1 VFLNV
6 LSLRERRI
14 LRKHLLDASTREIL
28 RPAGKRRTSGDD
40 AFRNGADLRARE
52 HPAIDDR
59 AGSSVTCK
67 VTSKTSEMS
76 RLRVA
81 DDITQLVG
89 ETPMLQLKRLVPAG
103 SADVFAKL
111 EYLNPGGSVKDRAA
125 IGIIR
130 RAEQDGRLAP
140 GGTIVEA
147 TAGNTG
153 IGLALIGVNRGYK
166 VRLFVPERFSEEKV
180 KIMRA
185 LGAEVVRTPDA
196 EGMQGAI
203 RQAKELVAT
212 DPKAFMAGQFE
223 NQANPDYHY
232 ETTAREI
239 FEQMDGRVDAVVLG
253 CGTSGTF
260 SGIARYLKENSPQVL
275 AYAVETQGSI
285 LGGGKP
291 GPHKVEGIGASFIP
305 KTFDRSVCDE
315 VMMVM
320 DDEAFGMVKILAAQ
334 EGVLAGSS
342 GGAAVFAALKVAKKL
357 GSGKRIVTIV
367 PDSAERYLSKKIFEG
382 GL

>member
-1 VFLNV
+1 
-6 LSLRERRI
+6 
-14 LRKHLLDASTREIL
+14 
-28 RPAGKRRTSGDD
+28 
-40 AFRNGADLRARE
+40 
-52 HPAIDDR
+52 
-59 AGSSVTCK
+59 
-67 VTSKTSEMS
+67 MS

-103 SADVFAKL
+103 AADVFAKL

-130 RAEQDGRLAP
+130 RAEDDGSLKP

-166 VRLFVPERFSEEKV
+166 VKLFVPEKFSEEKV
-180 KIMRA
+180 IIMRA
-185 LGAEVVRTPDA
+185 MGAEVFRTLEGD
-196 EGMQGAI
+196 GMQGAI
-203 RQAKELVAT
+203 DAAKALVAS
-212 DPKAFMAGQFE
+212 DPMAFMAGQFE
-223 NQANPDYHY
+223 NPANPDYHY
-232 ETTAREI
+232 TTTAHEI
-239 FEQMDGRVDAVVLG
+239 FEQMDGRIDAVVLG
-253 CGTSGTF
+253 CGTAGTF
-260 SGIARYLKENSPQVL
+260 SGVARYLKEKLPRVR
-275 AYAVETQGSI
+275 AVVVETQGSI
-285 LGGGKP
+285 YGGGQP

-315 VMMVM
+315 VMMVY
-320 DDEAFGMVKILAAQ
+320 DDDAFATVKELAAK

-342 GGAAVFAALKVAKKL
+342 GGAAVFASLKVAREL
-357 GSGKRIVTIV
+357 GPGKRVVTII

-382 GL
+382 GI

>member
-1 VFLNV
+1 ML
-6 LSLRERRI
+6 
-14 LRKHLLDASTREIL
+14 
-28 RPAGKRRTSGDD
+28 
-40 AFRNGADLRARE
+40 
-52 HPAIDDR
+52 
-59 AGSSVTCK
+59 
-67 VTSKTSEMS
+67 SKTSEIS
-76 RLRVA
+76 HLRVA

-89 ETPMLQLKRLVPAG
+89 ETPMLQLKRLVPPG

-130 RAEQDGRLAP
+130 RAEQDGKLRP

-153 IGLALIGVNRGYK
+153 IGLALIGVNRGYE
-166 VRLFVPERFSEEKV
+166 VRLFVPENFSQEKV
-180 KIMRA
+180 IIMRA
-185 LGAEVVRTPDA
+185 LGAEVTRTPDE

-203 RQAKELVAT
+203 NRAKELVAS

-223 NQANPDYHY
+223 NPANPDYHY

-239 FEQMDGRVDAVVLG
+239 FDQMDGRIDAIVVG
-253 CGTSGTF
+253 CGTCGTF
-260 SGIARYLKENSPQVL
+260 SGVARFMKEKLPRLQ
-275 AYAVETQGSI
+275 AYAVETQGSV
-285 LGGGKP
+285 LGGGPP

-305 KTFDRSVCDE
+305 KTFDASVCDE
-315 VMMVM
+315 VMQVT
-320 DDEAFGMVKILAAQ
+320 DDEAFDVVKKLAAK

-342 GGAAVFAALKVAKKL
+342 GGAAVFASLKVAGKL
-357 GSGKRIVTIV
+357 GSGKRVATII

-382 GL
+382 GI

>member
-1 VFLNV
+1 
-6 LSLRERRI
+6 
-14 LRKHLLDASTREIL
+14 
-28 RPAGKRRTSGDD
+28 
-40 AFRNGADLRARE
+40 
-52 HPAIDDR
+52 
-59 AGSSVTCK
+59 
-67 VTSKTSEMS
+67 MS

-89 ETPMLQLKRLVPAG
+89 ETPMLQLKRMVPAG
-103 SADVFAKL
+103 AADVFAKL

-125 IGIIR
+125 VGIIR
-130 RAEQDGRLAP
+130 RAEQEGKLAP

-166 VRLFVPERFSEEKV
+166 VRLFVPENFSQEKII
-180 KIMRA
+180 IMRA

-203 RQAKELVAT
+203 RQAKELVAG
-212 DPKAFMAGQFE
+212 DPSAFMAGQFE
-223 NQANPDYHY
+223 NLANPDYHY

-239 FEQMDGRVDAVVLG
+239 FEQMDGKIDAVVLG
-253 CGTSGTF
+253 CGTCGTF
-260 SGIARYLKENSPQVL
+260 SGVARYLKQKSSNVL
-275 AYAVETQGSI
+275 AIAVETQGST
-285 LGGGKP
+285 LGGGQP
-291 GPHKVEGIGASFIP
+291 GPHKVEGIGTSFMP
-305 KTFDRSVCDE
+305 KTFDPSVCDE

-320 DDEAFGMVKILAAQ
+320 DDDAFGTVKTLAAK

-342 GGAAVFAALKVAKKL
+342 GGAAVFASLKVAKKL
-357 GSGKRIVTIV
+357 GPGKRVVTII

-382 GL
+382 GI